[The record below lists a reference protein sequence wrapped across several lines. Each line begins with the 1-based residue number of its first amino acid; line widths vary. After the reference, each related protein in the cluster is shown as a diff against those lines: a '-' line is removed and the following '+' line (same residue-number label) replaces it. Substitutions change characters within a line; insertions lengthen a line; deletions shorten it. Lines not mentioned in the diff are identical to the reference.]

1 MLQQIAVPWKTIRKE
16 LIRVLLISKKM
27 EIKELN
33 KRPNIEQTKKL
44 TNRYVYFENLI
55 NELKKREIPSEVAK
69 SINKN
74 IEDINSFY
82 GSNKDLLKQIRKSQS
97 YI

>member
-1 MLQQIAVPWKTIRKE
+1 
-16 LIRVLLISKKM
+16 M

-44 TNRYVYFENLI
+44 TNKYVYFENLI

-97 YI
+97 YTYKLIEKELKLVPKNLFRS